1 MTEQLHPLAQALNQ
15 TLEQAAPEVFSMLSA
30 LGKRLYFPKG
40 ILAQGA
46 EAKAKGKR
54 FNATIGI
61 ATEGA
66 QPMYLPA
73 LRDNLTGLSPD
84 EAFNYAPPNGRQ
96 KLRELWRDKQLAEN
110 PSMRG
115 KTSGLPVVT
124 AAITHGLSLVGD
136 LFVDPGD
143 VLIAPDQLWDNYS
156 LTFETRMGGRIETFP
171 LFSDDGFNLTGFADT
186 LRVQGEA
193 HSKLIVI
200 LNFPNNPTGYM
211 PTPAEGQGIVAVLEA
226 QAKRGTRLVVICDDA
241 YFGLFYH
248 LGGPSLTESLFGD
261 LTNLHRNILPIKLD
275 GATKELFVWG
285 LRCGFL
291 TFGLGDATDAQA
303 SQAAL
308 GALDAKAR
316 ADIRSA
322 ISNSPMLSQ
331 TLVEKALNL
340 STLSAQRHEKLAVLE
355 ARAKEVYRVAHDP
368 KYRESWDVYPFNSGY
383 FMLIKVKGVEAGQLR
398 EHLLDKHA
406 TGLIC
411 TSPTDLR
418 VAFSCLEIEQVA
430 PLFELVHSAI
440 GELRAAK

>member
-1 MTEQLHPLAQALNQ
+1 MTETLNPLAKALNQ
-15 TLEQAAPEVFSMLSA
+15 SLEQAAPEVYSLLSA

-46 EAKAKGKR
+46 EAKAKGTR

-61 ATEGA
+61 ATEDG
-66 QPMYLPA
+66 QPMHLPA
-73 LRDNLTGLSPD
+73 IHRSLAGLTAD
-84 EAFNYAPPNGRQ
+84 EAYNYAPPNGRQ

-115 KTSGLPVVT
+115 KTVGLPIVT

-143 VLIAPDQLWDNYS
+143 VIIAPDQLWDNYS
-156 LTFETRMGGRIETFP
+156 LTFETRLGARIETFP
-171 LFSDDGFNLTGFADT
+171 LFSHDEFNLVGFADT
-186 LRVQGEA
+186 LRAQGKQRQ
-193 HSKLIVI
+193 KLLVI

-211 PTPAEGQGIVAVLEA
+211 PTPAEGQEIVAALEA
-226 QAKRGTRLVVICDDA
+226 EAKQGTKLVVLCDDA

-248 LGGPSLTESLFGD
+248 LGGRSLTESLFGD
-261 LTNLHRNILPIKLD
+261 LTNLHRNILPVKLD

-285 LRCGFL
+285 LRCGFV
-291 TFGLGDATDAQA
+291 TFGLGHTEHG
-303 SQAAL
+303 QAAL
-308 GALDAKAR
+308 DALDAKAR

-331 TLVEKALNL
+331 TLVEKAL
-340 STLSAQRHEKLAVLE
+340 TLAAIGDERKQKLAVLE
-355 ARAKEVYRVAHDP
+355 ARAKEVYRVARDP
-368 KYRESWDVYPFNSGY
+368 RFAQSWDVYPFNSGY
-383 FMLIKVKGVEAGQLR
+383 FMLIKVKGVDAGTLR
-398 EHLLDKHA
+398 VHLLDKHA

-418 VAFSCLEIEQVA
+418 VAFSCLEVEQVA
-430 PLFELVHSAI
+430 PLFDLVHTAI
-440 GELRAAK
+440 QELRA